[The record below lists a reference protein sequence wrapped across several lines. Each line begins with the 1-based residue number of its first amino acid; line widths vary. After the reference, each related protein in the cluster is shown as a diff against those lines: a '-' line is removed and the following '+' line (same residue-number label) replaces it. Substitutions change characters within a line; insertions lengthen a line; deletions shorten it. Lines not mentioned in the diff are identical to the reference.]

1 MFVSEVEVI
10 VYFSRA
16 ALSETFTFVH
26 DFANRIGYEQN
37 NEIEVLEVLD
47 LTVGQGYS
55 PPN

>member
-1 MFVSEVEVI
+1 MSEVDVI

-16 ALSETFTFVH
+16 ELSETFTFVQ

-37 NEIEVLEVLD
+37 NEIEVLKVLD
-47 LTVGQGYS
+47 LAVGQGYS

>member
-1 MFVSEVEVI
+1 MSEVDVI

-16 ALSETFTFVH
+16 ELSETFTFVH

-37 NEIEVLEVLD
+37 NEIEVLKVLD
-47 LTVGQGYS
+47 LAVGQGYS